1 MTTPSRPIKV
11 AGVPEHFNLPWHMA
25 LASDAQCPV
34 PAVWEDFP
42 GGTGAM
48 CRALATGEVDVAVL
62 LTEGIVRHIADGGKA
77 RIVGT
82 YTATPLVWGVHV
94 AAGSRFRTMDELKD
108 ARFAISR
115 RGSGSQLMAAL
126 DAAQRGWP
134 EPSYQVVGDLA
145 GGRDALTAGEADAFM
160 WEKTMSLPLVHAGE
174 WRRVSEFA
182 GPWPAFVIAASEETL
197 ASGTPWLP
205 ALFDHIAAACER
217 AERERDAT
225 IRFIGD
231 SYNIPA
237 DDIVAW
243 LDETAWDCRPDV
255 DTAVLETVLSTL
267 TEARLIDG
275 GHTPEDFVDS
285 ADRLR

>member
-1 MTTPSRPIKV
+1 MSNDIRPIRI

-25 LASDAQCPV
+25 LATDARPPV
-34 PAVWEDFP
+34 PAVWKDFP

-48 CRALATGEVDVAVL
+48 CRALATDEVDVAVL
-62 LTEGIVRHIADGGKA
+62 LTEGIVRHIADGGSA

-94 AAGSRFRTMDELKD
+94 AAASRFRTMDELKD

-174 WRRVSEFA
+174 WRRVGEFA
-182 GPWPAFVIAASEETL
+182 GPWPAFVIAASERTL
-197 ASGTPWLP
+197 SAGMPWLG
-205 ALFDHIAAACER
+205 ALCDHIAAACER
-217 AERERDAT
+217 AERERAAT

-243 LDETAWDCRPDV
+243 LNETTWNCRPTIDA
-255 DTAVLETVLSTL
+255 DVLETVLATL
-267 TEARLIDG
+267 SEARLIDDG
-275 GHTPEDFVDS
+275 FVPSDFVD
-285 ADRLR
+285 APDRLR